1 MASGRQR
8 FPSTDSAAE
17 SIRTPRTRPPP
28 LHSLPAPVNGYQF
41 GTPRSGSAGESL
53 PGDFEATIS
62 EENRNAVLAT
72 GETCDFH
79 QDCPADDR
87 LIYDLHRRYRNVRGK
102 GMWDTISAEFHKK
115 YPEKKLSTARL
126 QMKHTR
132 AVRKHLMW
140 PKEAFSA
147 MIKIYIDEEKNK
159 YAHYASRLKE
169 TIGNKYWDFK
179 PADVEAFLCRTGIE
193 DAVPEPTSKTR
204 RRNHQQGRRL
214 RDSAVGR
221 SSAPHVP
228 TVWNPGYT
236 PSPIAGQQ
244 QFPLPGNNQPMMAVP
259 SDYEHH
265 ALASVQTPVFSREQE
280 TAFLDSLDRKYSQI
294 DSDDALRSSHS
305 NSPPS

>member
-1 MASGRQR
+1 
-8 FPSTDSAAE
+8 
-17 SIRTPRTRPPP
+17 
-28 LHSLPAPVNGYQF
+28 
-41 GTPRSGSAGESL
+41 
-53 PGDFEATIS
+53 
-62 EENRNAVLAT
+62 
-72 GETCDFH
+72 
-79 QDCPADDR
+79 
-87 LIYDLHRRYRNVRGK
+87 
-102 GMWDTISAEFHKK
+102 
-115 YPEKKLSTARL
+115 
-126 QMKHTR
+126 
-132 AVRKHLMW
+132 
-140 PKEAFSA
+140 